1 MNGDIRVDQLVIV
14 HGASDHRHALDR
26 LESGMPGDVVDL
38 RDDAPDGVPTIQLRT
53 VDDLPEGGFR
63 IRASGGGRPV
73 IEVEGGPFSGV
84 IYGTN
89 ALIDRLRANDWTI
102 QPSEWT
108 ESPALAYRTWWNWD
122 HTTNWDI
129 VQIGVQEIGVMNPY
143 HKPPDGFL
151 ADFKRVVDF
160 MSENRIAALAMYGF
174 LRESH
179 GGIEAAQELCRY
191 ATERGVRI
199 LPGVAIHAYGGVVW
213 EMDHEFNL
221 ATWLRKHP
229 HLAAEMERP
238 PGFQLQDLDFPLF
251 FPRGDYS
258 VRGCPSKPENQQWME
273 DAIAWLA
280 ETFEIGGINIE
291 AGDYG
296 VCGCVDCQKRRAA
309 REDAAR
315 RDGYAESWSHAD
327 MADFYPRLYDAT
339 LSRRPNAWI
348 YSEIQWDNL
357 LDAEAMAPLRSLPE
371 GGIYQHTANRSYW
384 NRIRTEM
391 TAEYARALP
400 TKNNV
405 FRTQFNCQWNGDFRT
420 ERYRFNGKDF
430 AEQAK
435 KAAEVGF
442 KGLTVWGE
450 VSPYVTSTELSYLA
464 YARFTWDPSLSWAA
478 FMAQEVAPRVGGEAA
493 AERYVEMLEI
503 LDAVPFH
510 DQILLDRIRS
520 EGLSHAAA
528 TSGEVSRRWLWLAE
542 SAQRR
547 SFNQMSKPESAPW

>member
-1 MNGDIRVDQLVIV
+1 MSSIVRLSELVV
-14 HGASDHRHALDR
+14 VQGSQEHPHAFRR
-26 LESGMPGDVVDL
+26 LEAELPGDVVAL
-38 RDDAPDGVPTIQLRT
+38 NEPAPEGVPTIRLRA

-63 IRASGGGRPV
+63 IRVVDGIRPLV
-73 IEVEGGPFSGV
+73 DIEGGPFSGV
-84 IYGTN
+84 IYGAN
-89 ALIDRLRANDWTI
+89 RVIEHLSANDWTI
-102 QPSEWT
+102 GSGETT
-108 ESPALAYRTWWNWD
+108 ETPGLAYRTWWNWD
-122 HTTNWDI
+122 HTTNWDV

-143 HKPPDGFL
+143 HKPPEGFL
-151 ADFKRVVDF
+151 ADWKRVVDF
-160 MSENRIAALAMYGF
+160 MSLNRIAAVAMYGF

-199 LPGVAIHAYGGVVW
+199 LPGVAIHAYGGIVW
-213 EMDHEFNL
+213 EMEHEFNL

-238 PGFQLQDLDFPLF
+238 PGFQLQDLSFPLF

-258 VRGCPSKPENQQWME
+258 VRGCPSKPENQQWMA
-273 DAIAWLA
+273 DGIAWLS

-296 VCGCVDCQKRRAA
+296 VCGCADCNRRRAE
-309 REDAAR
+309 REDSAR
-315 RDGYAESWSHAD
+315 REGYAESWSHAD

-339 LSRRPNAWI
+339 LSRRPGSWI

-357 LDAEAMAPLRSLPE
+357 LDADAMQPLRSLPE
-371 GGIYQHTANRSYW
+371 GGIYQHTTNRSYW
-384 NRIRTEM
+384 ERIKRELTPD
-391 TAEYARALP
+391 YAAALP
-400 TKNNV
+400 MKNNV

-442 KGLTVWGE
+442 SGLTVWGE

-464 YARFTWDPSLSWAA
+464 YARFTWDPSLTWGQ
-478 FMAQEVAPRVGGEAA
+478 FMAQDVAPRVGGLAA

-503 LDAVPFH
+503 LDTVPFH
-510 DQILLDRIRS
+510 EEVLLNRIRS
-520 EGLSHAAA
+520 EAVSHAAA
-528 TSGEVSRRWLWLAE
+528 TSGDVSRRWLWLGEA
-542 SAQRR
+542 AQKRL
-547 SFNQMSKPESAPW
+547 FNQATKPESAPW